1 MWSIEFVVIS
11 LDFYHEKD
19 LWWLRE
25 NTRGWPN
32 RDSEGPIWIF
42 CRLGHN
48 WQLLFI
54 RRINKIFWQIFE
66 LFWFRETALT
76 VQVIKTIIEEWVTFC
91 RFQPRFSYNLWHV
104 SRKLSQKKVFGIN
117 LREKKPL
124 WSFDCGKKEW
134 DEAKDSNLEFSM
146 SPSLPSNHPNFWCL
160 GSLFSPKM

>member
-1 MWSIEFVVIS
+1 MWSFEFVVIL
-11 LDFYHEKD
+11 LDFNHEKD
-19 LWWLRE
+19 LWWLRD

-32 RDSEGPIWIF
+32 RESEGPIWIF

-91 RFQPRFSYNLWHV
+91 GFQPRFCYNLLPV
-104 SRKLSQKKVFGIN
+104 SRKLSQKKDLGDKPP
-117 LREKKPL
+117 RKKHSGTL
-124 WSFDCGKKEW
+124 IAAKKEW

-146 SPSLPSNHPNFWCL
+146 SPSLSNHPNFWCL